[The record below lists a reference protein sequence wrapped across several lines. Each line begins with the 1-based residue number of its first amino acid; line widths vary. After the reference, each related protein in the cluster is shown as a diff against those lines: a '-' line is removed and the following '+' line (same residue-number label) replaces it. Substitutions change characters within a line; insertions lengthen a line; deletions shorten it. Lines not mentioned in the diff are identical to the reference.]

1 MKSPRTLVAAAPVAA
16 VAMLLALGLGA
27 CSRTQDV
34 ISPTSSTV
42 KSFPGTRDIPV
53 NCPSMIPN
61 TLETAVEFQ
70 AVSGMCASFTT
81 RRVRF
86 EITGD
91 LPSPSI
97 ENMGPCVATDAPT
110 IRFMGGH
117 ANVFIH
123 GTTTSITENGQ
134 PMTFG
139 ELLFP
144 GSLVEK
150 GVVVASD
157 PSGNVLEVI
166 WPTIAG
172 VGVGQPIIRVQLG
185 RWNTALL
192 SSAQTYDIVWDMV
205 AVRDSVSMYFKGSAE
220 RINLSGSATPQAF
233 AGAPPAC
240 PQTLLD
246 TSDSVV
252 VQMAGIV
259 QYRLGR
265 LRLEAIGD
273 VPTGTL
279 HAAGLCAASE
289 APTIQFLG
297 GSANMWRSGTS
308 QSVTTTGQELV
319 FGPLVFPGVF
329 LEPGVVV
336 ASDAG
341 RNVLEIVWPGLAGL
355 GEGPPILRLQL
366 ERWNS
371 WVTTGRE
378 IDARMTFNAVGPDG
392 ITGTYTANIRKVV
405 VPTQK

>member
-1 MKSPRTLVAAAPVAA
+1 MKSPRTLVASAPVAA
-16 VAMLLALGLGA
+16 AAILLALGLGA
-27 CSRTQDV
+27 CSRTQNV
-34 ISPTSSTV
+34 TSPSSSTV
-42 KSFPGTRDIPV
+42 KAFPGTRDVPV
-53 NCPSMIPN
+53 SCPSMIPN

-70 AVSGMCASFTT
+70 AVSGMCASFTP

-97 ENMGPCVATDAPT
+97 ENMGPCVAVDAPS

-123 GTTTSITENGQ
+123 GTTTSITETGQ
-134 PMTFG
+134 QLTFG

-144 GSLVEK
+144 GRLVEP

-157 PSGNVLEVI
+157 AGGNVLEVI
-166 WPTIAG
+166 WPSIAG
-172 VGVGQPIIRVQLG
+172 VGVGQPIIRVQLS

-205 AVRDSVSMYFKGSAE
+205 AVRDSVPMYFKGSAE

-240 PQTLLD
+240 PQTLMG

-252 VQMAGIV
+252 VQMAAIV

-265 LRLEAIGD
+265 LRLEALGD
-273 VPTGTL
+273 VPSGTL
-279 HAAGLCAASE
+279 HAAGLCVASE

-297 GSANMWRSGTS
+297 GSANMWRSGTAL
-308 QSVTTTGQELV
+308 SVTETGQDLL

-341 RNVLEIVWPGLAGL
+341 RNVLEIIWPGLAGL

-378 IDARMTFNAVGPDG
+378 VDARMTFTAVGPDG
-392 ITGTYTANIRKVV
+392 ITGTYTANIRKVM
-405 VPTQK
+405 VPAQK